1 LRLLATLAIIYRS
14 AGDQLPMLFNAASP
28 SPVPRLSRAVVIASL
43 ALLGLLWGAYGWVTV
58 SERSHTL
65 HQAQEHLADV
75 AAAYGE
81 HASSIMQD
89 GKPIRVAG
97 TLNGQSASG
106 SVQAGES
113 ALEQFRGALGLSGI
127 TLFIRKDG
135 SGPMPAQSEL
145 RSNLPDAPEFQ
156 DRDGVVSA
164 VVQRPRA
171 GIAVV
176 ATMDD
181 ATAFADWRATAVLE
195 TVLVTLISL
204 LCVAVAT
211 IFFSQLRRREAMEL
225 QLIAAKEAADT
236 ANRAKSEF
244 LANMSHEI
252 RTPMNGVL
260 GMTGLLLETPLDDEQ
275 RKYAE
280 VVRESGEAL
289 LGIVNDI
296 LDISKL
302 EAGKFELE
310 KIDFDLLNTVESAIQ
325 LMSGRAREKNIDLGS
340 FVDPAARGV
349 YCGDPARLRQVLL
362 NLLNNAIKFTEKGG
376 VSVLV
381 EVRRVDDPATGVS
394 HLRFEV
400 KDSGIGIPEKVCERL
415 FQKFSQ
421 ADSSTTRRYGGT
433 GLGLAICKQL
443 IELMSGT
450 IGVNSRVGAGSS
462 FWFEI
467 GLERSNARLPDME
480 SLPAHLANLRVLVV
494 DDVPMNLD
502 ILSRQ
507 LGAYGVRTEV
517 AEDAFSAIAQLERAW
532 HRGKPFDIVFL
543 DQMMP
548 GIAGAELAAR
558 IRQNKTLSEI
568 KLVMVS
574 SAGTYGVDKQAIAL
588 LDAKLDKPVRQHE
601 LLDCLVQLHSI
612 RPEVAHLANP
622 IVQNYATQAS
632 NHLRILLAEDN
643 KINQKFAVALL
654 QKAGHTVILAANG
667 HEAVDAMRHDDF
679 DVVLMDVQMPDL
691 DGMGA
696 TREIRAMPAPK
707 GKVPIIAMTAN
718 VMPGAR
724 ADYLAA
730 GMNDYVPK
738 PVQPG
743 ILFAK
748 LAQLVPHQRTP
759 VTAQHEMTS
768 DSQALLD
775 RSQLSLLAKTIG
787 LDAVEDFLILFTEDS
802 IVHLATLKA
811 AEERGDLAAM
821 RDEAHILVSTAGNVG
836 ALRMSA
842 LTRELEHAT
851 RDKDLARAKTT
862 AAALM
867 ACFEATKVEIAD
879 WRRMRESEARV
890 QA

>member
-1 LRLLATLAIIYRS
+1 
-14 AGDQLPMLFNAASP
+14 MLFNDSSS
-28 SPVPRLSRAVVIASL
+28 SPVPRLSRTVVVVSL
-43 ALLGLLWGAYGWVTV
+43 ALLGLLWGAYGWLTI
-58 SERSHTL
+58 SERWHTL
-65 HQAQEHLADV
+65 HQAQEHLADI

-81 HASSIMQD
+81 HASIIMQD
-89 GKPIRVAG
+89 GKPIRVTG
-97 TLNGQSASG
+97 MLNGQSAPG
-106 SVQAGES
+106 SVTAGES
-113 ALEQFRGALGLSGI
+113 DLAQFRGALGISGI
-127 TLFIRKDG
+127 SLTIRKDG
-135 SGPMPAQSEL
+135 AGPKPTQNGF
-145 RSNLPDAPEFQ
+145 RSNLPDVPEFQ
-156 DRDGVVSA
+156 DRDGVVMA

-176 ATMDD
+176 ATMSD
-181 ATAFADWRATAVLE
+181 AITFAQWRKTAIFETA
-195 TVLVTLISL
+195 LVTLISL
-204 LCVAVAT
+204 LCGAVAT

-349 YCGDPARLRQVLL
+349 YRGDPARLRQVLL
-362 NLLNNAIKFTEKGG
+362 NLLSNAIKFTEKGG

-381 EVRRVDDPATGVS
+381 EVRRVDDPATSVS

-400 KDSGIGIPEKVCERL
+400 KDSGIGIPETVCERL

-421 ADSSTTRRYGGT
+421 ADTSTTRRYGGT

-462 FWFEI
+462 FWCEI

-480 SLPAHLANLRVLVV
+480 SLPSHLATLRVLVV

-507 LGAYGVRTEV
+507 LGAYGIRSEV

-558 IRQNKTLSEI
+558 IRQNKLLSET

-574 SAGTYGVDKQAIAL
+574 SAGTYGVDRQAIAL

-612 RPEVAHLANP
+612 RPEEVAHSASL
-622 IVQNYATQAS
+622 IVQTYATQES

-643 KINQKFAVALL
+643 KINQKFAMALL
-654 QKAGHTVILAANG
+654 QKAGHKVTLAANG
-667 HEAVDAMRHDDF
+667 HEAVDAIRHDDF
-679 DVVLMDVQMPDL
+679 DVVLMDIQMPDL
-691 DGMGA
+691 DGVGA

-718 VMPGAR
+718 AMPGVKAE
-724 ADYLAA
+724 YLAA

-748 LAQLVPHQRTP
+748 LAHLVPHQRTQ
-759 VTAQHEMTS
+759 VASQNETS
-768 DSQALLD
+768 DSRPLLD
-775 RSQLSLLAKTIG
+775 RSQIALLVKTIG
-787 LDAVEDFLILFTEDS
+787 LDAVVDFLALFIEDS
-802 IVHLATLKA
+802 TAHLAELKA
-811 AEERGDLAAM
+811 AEERGDIAAM
-821 RDEAHILVSTAGNVG
+821 RGEAHILLSAAGNIG

-842 LTRELEHAT
+842 LARELEHVT
-851 RDKDLARAKTT
+851 RDGNRARAKAT
-862 AAALM
+862 AADVVAS
-867 ACFEATKVEIAD
+867 FEATKVEIAD
-879 WRRMRESEARV
+879 WRRMRENEARV